1 MADFF
6 GMNKSAVED
15 LVSQQEL
22 YELYAKVAKEIEDG
36 LLDKGV
42 WTKSFADAAGN
53 EAKAKAVYIE
63 LMVERLIL
71 AKKAQSELEIA
82 TSQIKAQNEVDR
94 VRTEKLAAQNKK
106 KALNPTSK
114 KDRPI
119 SKKTYALI
127 WAGIFLLFLPVG
139 GALQY
144 WLPEMFRPINTLN
157 LAAVVVVTVLCSGFL
172 TGIVSAIFG
181 WDEF

>member
-94 VRTEKLAAQNKK
+94 VRSEKKVVRKK
-106 KALNPTSK
+106 QQSNFIRDVTRPMSK
-114 KDRPI
+114 KWWILYYVAVVPLMI
-119 SKKTYALI
+119 PSATLVALI
-127 WAGIFLLFLPVG
+127 WPDLFSPFNGVSFAICLISGAVSSGI
-139 GALQY
+139 
-144 WLPEMFRPINTLN
+144 
-157 LAAVVVVTVLCSGFL
+157 LAN
-172 TGIVSAIFG
+172 IVSAILG